1 MNGCIL
7 MPAAELIRM
16 IEPPRPPLMI
26 VAAPAMTV
34 FQTPVTLMSI
44 TSRNASGVMSSHAAG
59 ADTPA
64 LATMTS
70 SRPSVA
76 TPCATAS
83 LRPS

>member
-16 IEPPRPPLMI
+16 IEPPRPPSTI
-26 VAAPAMTV
+26 KPAPAITV

-44 TSRNASGVMSSHAAG
+44 TSRKASGVMASHAAG
-59 ADTPA
+59 AETPA

-76 TPCATAS
+76 TP
-83 LRPS
+83 